1 MFSIPIAIIR
11 KKNLPYLSIC
21 QEIYFSFKHHTPGVY
36 GNHKT
41 SHSDEEAEAISSAIN
56 IFNFCLQHEKKLKS
70 FLNLNPK
77 CCLIVHIWLGLFR
90 RNKSCWCQQC
100 VQWHINLAYPGE
112 HRGHG
117 KGVWQVQLCGNIAT
131 GTGFLIFLQSAQDKC
146 FPNSSLFKHNKA
158 KEREREREIEG
169 NMCHLG
175 INVFPWTPK
184 KHTAKVCWPKVHQEK
199 ISSLCFKLTENTL
212 LVSVKFI
219 SCCYR
224 QSTCAAK
231 FWWEVCLVWAVTGLQ
246 YIKGCW
252 AIQCSCFWAR
262 ICSYKAHKRL
272 PRESLTNPCSWLC
285 ITMKAMLKGIL
296 RGSFSFC
303 KFLH

>member
-90 RNKSCWCQQC
+90 RNNSCWCQQC
-100 VQWHINLAYPGE
+100 VQWHTNLPYPRE

-117 KGVWQVQLCGNIAT
+117 KVSWQVQLGGSVAIQMLLLYN
-131 GTGFLIFLQSAQDKC
+131 LVMESLQLSASTQPWIIMC
-146 FPNSSLFKHNKA
+146 F
-158 KEREREREIEG
+158 
-169 NMCHLG
+169 
-175 INVFPWTPK
+175 
-184 KHTAKVCWPKVHQEK
+184 HT
-199 ISSLCFKLTENTL
+199 LDT
-212 LVSVKFI
+212 
-219 SCCYR
+219 
-224 QSTCAAK
+224 QSTASKSHAVYWQQSLHSDKFNLFICCWHFSSTQLRDFCA
-231 FWWEVCLVWAVTGLQ
+231 W
-246 YIKGCW
+246 
-252 AIQCSCFWAR
+252 
-262 ICSYKAHKRL
+262 SYA
-272 PRESLTNPCSWLC
+272 S
-285 ITMKAMLKGIL
+285 I
-296 RGSFSFC
+296 
-303 KFLH
+303 

>member
-158 KEREREREIEG
+158 KERERERDRRKYVSSWDKCLSLNTKKTHCQGLLAKSPSGEDFFT
-169 NMCHLG
+169 
-175 INVFPWTPK
+175 VFQAYWKYPF
-184 KHTAKVCWPKVHQEK
+184 
-199 ISSLCFKLTENTL
+199 S
-212 LVSVKFI
+212 
-219 SCCYR
+219 
-224 QSTCAAK
+224 
-231 FWWEVCLVWAVTGLQ
+231 
-246 YIKGCW
+246 
-252 AIQCSCFWAR
+252 QC
-262 ICSYKAHKRL
+262 
-272 PRESLTNPCSWLC
+272 
-285 ITMKAMLKGIL
+285 
-296 RGSFSFC
+296 
-303 KFLH
+303 